1 MDEPRQR
8 HQVTHGPQQIHDAL
22 WTAANAIDYLA
33 DDRTATA
40 APL

>member
-1 MDEPRQR
+1 
-8 HQVTHGPQQIHDAL
+8 VIHGPQQIHDAL
-22 WTAANAIDYLA
+22 WAAANATDGLV